1 MGALSTRP
9 WSSDADYVKLP
20 RPDPD
25 DGMGLNRF
33 MVVSKVMV
41 GNVEV
46 QIGGLHLEW
55 FGDPASQTAA
65 VADYFE
71 SVDGPAIILGDFNL
85 EPPGFNVRADW
96 IPEPK
101 KDNLDMAPPPLNLSA
116 WAPLMDAG
124 WTSTTPF
131 ECEEETDLHICKSAL
146 MTAMLTK
153 TCEFPCWGYQ
163 LGASLFLRWR

>member
-1 MGALSTRP
+1 
-9 WSSDADYVKLP
+9 
-20 RPDPD
+20 
-25 DGMGLNRF
+25 MGLNRF

-46 QIGGLHLEW
+46 KIGGLHLEW

-65 VADYFE
+65 VAEYFE

-96 IPEPK
+96 IQTGDDW
-101 KDNLDMAPPPLNLSA
+101 KDNLALAPPPLNASA

-124 WTSTTPF
+124 WTPTT
-131 ECEEETDLHICKSAL
+131 
-146 MTAMLTK
+146 
-153 TCEFPCWGYQ
+153 
-163 LGASLFLRWR
+163 